1 MKDWTIYSY
10 NKDPI
15 NGVFPIEEIVLLSPE
30 VTDRLNKKYDC
41 DVTNNDD
48 LVDYEEEHPDQKP
61 FSVCIE
67 RGQILHREIYG
78 DPEVYGGLDRTLTDE
93 LKVVNVKEL
102 LENYLLPDFMNG
114 IGKI

>member
-1 MKDWTIYSY
+1 MKDWTIYSC

-41 DVTNNDD
+41 DVTNND
-48 LVDYEEEHPDQKP
+48 KP

-102 LENYLLPDFMNG
+102 LENYLLPNFMNG